1 MYMFG
6 EEEQKELEEKEKYYE
21 RRNKHFQ
28 GNQTFRATASSW
40 SIQLLGVGRN
50 KLWWRSLAQG
60 AHSCS
65 Q

>member
-28 GNQTFRATASSW
+28 DNQTFRATASSW

-50 KLWWRSLAQG
+50 KL
-60 AHSCS
+60 C
-65 Q
+65 